1 MGSFHREQLLA
12 TASKKHH
19 CTPGGQLG
27 VLSSKLVQT
36 NGSVSGNSTR
46 KLVTYR
52 LSLRETSYLYTFLSY
67 IVYPCQTQDDGCHIP
82 FPVNLRRE
90 EMPRYMFRPVIMN
103 ATTIYPGT
111 AVLHPPCPDAGFLL
125 SPLLEQAVP
134 AAEYFTSATRSA
146 PAHYMVNISMEVRCM
161 HRGCSRLLCPPTY
174 PFHQH
179 RNMLQQQLRCLICQ
193 PVTCLYPRAAV
204 TTRM

>member
-1 MGSFHREQLLA
+1 MLA
-12 TASKKHH
+12 TASKKHR

-27 VLSSKLVQT
+27 VLSSKLIQT

-90 EMPRYMFRPVIMN
+90 EMPRYMFRNSRTSPTMPRCWIPIVALIRASGASSRIFHLSN
-103 ATTIYPGT
+103 SIRSCP
-111 AVLHPPCPDAGFLL
+111 LHG
-125 SPLLEQAVP
+125 
-134 AAEYFTSATRSA
+134 
-146 PAHYMVNISMEVRCM
+146 
-161 HRGCSRLLCPPTY
+161 
-174 PFHQH
+174 
-179 RNMLQQQLRCLICQ
+179 
-193 PVTCLYPRAAV
+193 
-204 TTRM
+204 

>member
-1 MGSFHREQLLA
+1 M
-12 TASKKHH
+12 
-19 CTPGGQLG
+19 
-27 VLSSKLVQT
+27 
-36 NGSVSGNSTR
+36 SGNSTR

-82 FPVNLRRE
+82 FPVNLRRK